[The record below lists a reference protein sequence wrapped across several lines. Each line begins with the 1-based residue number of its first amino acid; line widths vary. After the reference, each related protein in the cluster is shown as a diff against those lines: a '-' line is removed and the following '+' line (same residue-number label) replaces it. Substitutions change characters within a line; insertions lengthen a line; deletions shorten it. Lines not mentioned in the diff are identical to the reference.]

1 VQVLCEHC
9 GRAATVADT
18 AEGAVACPH
27 CHKPIQLP
35 AGDRQPSDD
44 RTEAFA
50 ELDGFAAV
58 ARSVRAGRIEFICR
72 KCGKRMAAPLQRAG
86 QRVACIRCGVRV
98 TVPRLDA
105 EQPRDEKARGKK
117 TRGKKA
123 PAKKPTGGAASE
135 DIFDG
140 DLELTDASVD
150 PWPVAPGSAKPQQP
164 ESERPPPSFPADD
177 QLAQAADAA
186 TAARRRAKTGG
197 SRSSLKWA
205 LCGVGGAAVIAAGVI
220 LYVLNDT
227 GDGGAFLP
235 ETPSTE
241 SPAGAENLAD
251 ADADIDIDVEPLPP
265 VIPDDPPDVGK
276 PEISV
281 AAVARDVLASAGYL
295 VAPLGQEYWKVTA
308 QVAGGGKTIVFRS
321 FGPDVT
327 LAVGGK
333 TYEAMGAIGQSVFPL
348 TGLRADVHVAG
359 DETRTLTFLF
369 QLPTSARS
377 STTGAR
383 LSVVNVGQA
392 DLAVPPPPPA
402 VSAETLVGDYVELRP
417 RNLKALMSDPVASA
431 IQRQATHTLVIR
443 REGDGLVI
451 ELPAAKVTGTPG
463 DVVET
468 MVVRLHRGE
477 HSMGATL
484 RVVDGGRRLI
494 LYLSRQPFGQL
505 TFARAGAPVSPP
517 DAAIQLQAD
526 AGTEPGTL
534 AKPIHTPG
542 DSDSP
547 TKPDRTDPTGGGK
560 TIFDP

>member
-1 VQVLCEHC
+1 MQVLCKHC
-9 GRAATVADT
+9 GKAATVADT

-27 CHKPIQLP
+27 CGKPIQLP
-35 AGDRQPSDD
+35 AGDGQPSDD

-58 ARSVRAGRIEFICR
+58 ARSVRSGRIEFICR

-98 TVPRLDA
+98 TVPRLDG
-105 EQPRDEKARGKK
+105 EQP
-117 TRGKKA
+117 RGKKA
-123 PAKKPTGGAASE
+123 PAEKPTGDAASD

-150 PWPVAPGSAKPQQP
+150 PWPVAAGSAKPQQP
-164 ESERPPPSFPADD
+164 QPQPPPPSLPADD
-177 QLAQAADAA
+177 QLAQAAAA
-186 TAARRRAKTGG
+186 TTAARRRAKTGG
-197 SRSSLKWA
+197 SHTSLKWA
-205 LCGVGGAAVIAAGVI
+205 LRGAAGAAVIAAGVI
-220 LYVLNDT
+220 LWVLNDT
-227 GDGGAFLP
+227 GDEDAFLP

-241 SPAGAENLAD
+241 STAAAEDLAD
-251 ADADIDIDVEPLPP
+251 ADAEADADEIDVESLPP
-265 VIPDDPPDVGK
+265 VAPDEPPDVGK

-281 AAVARDVLASAGYL
+281 AAVGRDVLASAGYL
-295 VAPLGQEYWKVTA
+295 AAPLGQEYWKVTA
-308 QVAGGGKTIVFRS
+308 QVAGGGKGLVFRS

-333 TYEAMGAIGQSVFPL
+333 TYEAMGAIGQSVFPV
-348 TGLRADVHVAG
+348 TGLRADVHVAS
-359 DETRTLTFLF
+359 DEKRTLTFLF
-369 QLPTSARS
+369 QLPTLARS

-383 LSVVNVGQA
+383 LTVANVGQA
-392 DLAVPPPPPA
+392 DLTVPPPPPA
-402 VSAETLVGDYVELRP
+402 VSAETLVGEYVELPP

-431 IQRQATHTLVIR
+431 IQRRSRHTLVVR
-443 REGDGLVI
+443 KEGDGLVVD
-451 ELPAAKVTGTPG
+451 LPAAKVTGTPG

-477 HSMGATL
+477 HSLGATL

-494 LYLSRQPFGQL
+494 LYLSPQPFGQL

-517 DAAIQLQAD
+517 DAASQLQAD

-534 AKPIHTPG
+534 VKPTHTPG
-542 DSDSP
+542 ATTGDSDTP
-547 TKPDRTDPTGGGK
+547 TKPARPDPPDGGK